1 MLIHVSTR
9 IRLMQAMI
17 KKWGNSASIRIPTPI
32 LAEVGLTL
40 DSPVEIFVLD
50 GQIIIDPTQK
60 NDLDMLIAAI
70 SEDNLHQE
78 IDFGIAVGQEEF

>member
-1 MLIHVSTR
+1 
-9 IRLMQAMI
+9 MQAMI

-50 GQIIIDPTQK
+50 GQIIIEPTQK

-78 IDFGIAVGQEEF
+78 IDFGIAVRQEEF

>member
-32 LAEVGLTL
+32 LAEVGLTF

-50 GQIIIDPTQK
+50 GQIIIEPTQK

-78 IDFGIAVGQEEF
+78 IDFGIAVRQEEF

>member
-1 MLIHVSTR
+1 
-9 IRLMQAMI
+9 MQAMI

-50 GQIIIDPTQK
+50 GQIIIEPTQK

-78 IDFGIAVGQEEF
+78 IDFGIAVVQEEF

>member
-50 GQIIIDPTQK
+50 GQIIIEPTQK

-78 IDFGIAVGQEEF
+78 IDFGIAVRQEEF

>member
-1 MLIHVSTR
+1 
-9 IRLMQAMI
+9 MQAMI

-50 GQIIIDPTQK
+50 GQIIIEPTQK
-60 NDLDMLIAAI
+60 MIWTCLSLRLVRIICIKRLI
-70 SEDNLHQE
+70 SELLWDRKNFNAKFLC
-78 IDFGIAVGQEEF
+78 A

>member
-1 MLIHVSTR
+1 
-9 IRLMQAMI
+9 MQAMI

-50 GQIIIDPTQK
+50 GQIIIEPTQK
-60 NDLDMLIAAI
+60 NDLEKVFPT
-70 SEDNLHQE
+70 EDDE
-78 IDFGIAVGQEEF
+78 KEYEFYFDESVLKLP